1 MGAHSVC
8 VCAHQRVCV
17 CLLANRA
24 ACVFHWI
31 RCNHCIALHGKNTH
45 RDDIKT
51 QRPLPSPT
59 CRHRNGA
66 LGPTNGVGRRFAPF
80 SPEIV
85 ILGRRHRPR
94 RQQGWELR
102 GSSPS
107 PLTLY
112 FVFQSTL
119 VYPNSAPWC
128 LILTTNAPVL
138 PFGTSSLPL
147 FSCFFSSS
155 P

>member
-1 MGAHSVC
+1 MFSTGLGVTTA
-8 VCAHQRVCV
+8 
-17 CLLANRA
+17 LL
-24 ACVFHWI
+24 CM
-31 RCNHCIALHGKNTH
+31 GKNTH
-45 RDDIKT
+45 RDDIRT

-66 LGPTNGVGRRFAPF
+66 LGPTNGVGRCFAPF

-85 ILGRRHRPR
+85 IPGRRHRSR
-94 RQQGWELR
+94 REQGWELR
-102 GSSPS
+102 GSSPSPS

-128 LILTTNAPVL
+128 LILTTNSPSSRL
-138 PFGTSSLPL
+138 EPPLCLCSPFFYRP
-147 FSCFFSSS
+147 
-155 P
+155 